1 MTLINIADGTE
12 GECRSKGG
20 WRRSLSA
27 ARRTSRGRQLE
38 RDRDGR
44 GWREGE
50 KGVTGG
56 ERWERGRVE
65 GMVWVFIISPSRLDS
80 VKLWNNPLMSLP
92 CRVDRMPTKLPDFP
106 LFLPALSFPSFLP
119 SLSPISLSLS
129 LLFQRHPPLPQTHPT
144 PLFAALHS
152 SEAGIP
158 IIAGLVSLYEF
169 ALCTLDRLNCIRFAR
184 DTRDF
189 VFALR
194 VNDQPFY
201 FSEERV
207 RGRGS

>member
-56 ERWERGRVE
+56 EGWERGRVE

-129 LLFQRHPPLPQTHPT
+129 PFPASPTTTANPSNPPVRGA
-144 PLFAALHS
+144 PLVRSWDPDYCGARIALW
-152 SEAGIP
+152 
-158 IIAGLVSLYEF
+158 F

>member
-1 MTLINIADGTE
+1 
-12 GECRSKGG
+12 
-20 WRRSLSA
+20 
-27 ARRTSRGRQLE
+27 
-38 RDRDGR
+38 
-44 GWREGE
+44 
-50 KGVTGG
+50 
-56 ERWERGRVE
+56 
-65 GMVWVFIISPSRLDS
+65 
-80 VKLWNNPLMSLP
+80 MSLP

-106 LFLPALSFPSFLP
+106 LFLPALSFPSFVP
-119 SLSPISLSLS
+119 FLSPTPPSLSLS
-129 LLFQRHPPLPQTHPT
+129 PFPASPTTTANPSNPPSTHP
-144 PLFAALHS
+144 LFVALHS

-194 VNDQPFY
+194 VNDPPLY

-207 RGRGS
+207 RGRGRKIVQEIGRRS

>member
-1 MTLINIADGTE
+1 
-12 GECRSKGG
+12 
-20 WRRSLSA
+20 
-27 ARRTSRGRQLE
+27 
-38 RDRDGR
+38 
-44 GWREGE
+44 
-50 KGVTGG
+50 
-56 ERWERGRVE
+56 
-65 GMVWVFIISPSRLDS
+65 
-80 VKLWNNPLMSLP
+80 MSLP

-106 LFLPALSFPSFLP
+106 LFLPALSFPSFVPFLSP
-119 SLSPISLSLS
+119 TPPLSLSPFPASPTTTANPSNPPS
-129 LLFQRHPPLPQTHPT
+129 TLFV
-144 PLFAALHS
+144 ALHS

-194 VNDQPFY
+194 VNDPPLY

-207 RGRGS
+207 RRKIVQEIGRRS